1 MREDEKPRR
10 YPNGHFTFRHETADG
25 ETSTRTI
32 PYSDVTLNQLVE
44 ELEMFINGLGYS
56 PIHLEWEYVSE
67 RAEREKN
74 EEVEREE
81 VQNDIDTVGES
92 EDDDFDL

>member
-1 MREDEKPRR
+1 MREDGKPRR

-67 RAEREKN
+67 RAERYYLTDDR
-74 EEVEREE
+74 VEARYA
-81 VQNDIDTVGES
+81 QCK
-92 EDDDFDL
+92 EDV